1 MRKLKGIV
9 LGWIY
14 RVAALLPPRLAIWV
28 VNRSWPWGRPVLDY
42 VELHLTDHCNL
53 NCAGCSH
60 FAPYADQRFADIDQ
74 IQKDFVRLRAL
85 FSNVRHVRI
94 MGGEPLLHP
103 QAADCVRLARESF
116 PKSKIRLVTN
126 GIRLLE
132 RDNAHVLGVLASL
145 RESRVGIDWTMYP
158 PLAKRR
164 DDICRLCE
172 ENGVN
177 LRISENN
184 SFLVRMKPQGNA
196 SAADSF
202 RWCRKLVYCP
212 ILDNGRLYLCAQS
225 HYVRY
230 YNRVAGTHIVE
241 DKGIDIHSASAR
253 EILFYLMR
261 PSPACAFCAPGM
273 RCFDW
278 KNEVRPEDWWL

>member
-42 VELHLTDHCNL
+42 VEFHLTDHCNL
-53 NCAGCSH
+53 NCSGCSH

-74 IQKDFVRLRAL
+74 IKKDFVRLRTL

-103 QAADCVRLARESF
+103 QAAACVRLARESF

-126 GIRLLE
+126 GIRLLD

-145 RESRVGIDWTMYP
+145 RESHVGIDWTMYP

-164 DDICRLCE
+164 DDICRLCAE
-172 ENGVN
+172 HGVN

-184 SFLVRMKPQGNA
+184 SFFARMKPQGDA

-241 DKGIDIHSASAR
+241 D
-253 EILFYLMR
+253 
-261 PSPACAFCAPGM
+261 
-273 RCFDW
+273 
-278 KNEVRPEDWWL
+278 